1 MGGFNGAGL
10 GDENEHGGGDHG
22 GDDDGAMR
30 IMKWMVTTTDMWTT
44 PLSAK
49 IFTMLMLPV
58 VVEMP

>member
-1 MGGFNGAGL
+1 MSMVVIMGVMIMVV
-10 GDENEHGGGDHG
+10 
-22 GDDDGAMR
+22 MR

-58 VVEMP
+58 VVDMP